1 MSIQDQFEVFTCV
14 LEVITAQGT
23 SRQTIDAPRIMI
35 EQRFVSLIY
44 EAAQSRNP
52 VKVKLS
58 RTIPIY
64 SQFDKKWLDREC
76 SIAFGNQAFVRVYG
90 EDAV

>member
-14 LEVITAQGT
+14 LEIITAQGT
-23 SRQTIDAPRIMI
+23 TRQVIDAPCIVI
-35 EQRFVSLIY
+35 ERQFVNLIY
-44 EAAQSRNP
+44 EAAQHGEP

-58 RTIPIY
+58 RAIPIY